1 MAKSLYKNLQERIV
15 ELIKKDSRT
24 KTEEAELHDLRIKVR
39 RTREMA
45 IMWVSEAQGLLNAS
59 ECLRKRYYYHKPMS
73 KGFVRQQVEA
83 NRKAGTL
90 LLCLAVENSL
100 KAALIAREIID
111 FKNDKQYAHFH
122 THNLLH
128 LHSYLVKSGA
138 CPNINR
144 ARLEEA
150 QRTIEWGGKYPIPKT
165 SKQFGDLVSMSHRNE
180 LRRYINKLWSI
191 VFEIEE
197 KLEL

>member
-1 MAKSLYKNLQERIV
+1 MGKSLYKTLQERTV

-24 KTEEAELHDLRIKVR
+24 KAEETELHELRIKVR
-39 RTREMA
+39 RTKEMA
-45 IMWVSEAQGLLNAS
+45 ITWIIEALGLINAS
-59 ECLRKRYYYHKPMS
+59 ECLRKRYYYHKPMD
-73 KGFVRQQVEA
+73 KVFVRQQVEA
-83 NRKAGTL
+83 NKKAGTL

-100 KAALIAREIID
+100 KAALIAREVID
-111 FKNDKQYAHFH
+111 FKNEKQYAHFH

-128 LHSYLVKSGA
+128 LHSYLAKSGP
-138 CPNINR
+138 CPKINR

-165 SKQFGDLVSMSHRNE
+165 SKQFGDLVSMSHRKE
-180 LRRYINKLWSI
+180 IRRYINKLWEI